1 MGLHLYV
8 PDDQERGTD
17 WSCTAEEMLRYAT
30 GAEQQQV
37 LAPLRSFYP
46 SPNLWDSGSKNLPV

>member
-1 MGLHLYV
+1 VTASTGSGSQGNNNDMGLHLYV

-17 WSCTAEEMLRYAT
+17 WNCSVEEMLRYAT

-37 LAPLRSFYP
+37 FALAFI
-46 SPNLWDSGSKNLPV
+46 